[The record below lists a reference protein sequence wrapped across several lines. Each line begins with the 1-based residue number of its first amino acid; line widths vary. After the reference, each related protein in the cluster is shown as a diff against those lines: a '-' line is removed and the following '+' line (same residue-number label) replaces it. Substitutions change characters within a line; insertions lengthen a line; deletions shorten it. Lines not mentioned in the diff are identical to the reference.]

1 MTDDPAAPTPGNQQ
15 RKTKVFVSYS
25 RRDMAFADRLEQAL
39 KTRGIDPLIDRS
51 EIYAFEDW
59 WQRIESLIVRSDT
72 IVFVLSPD
80 ALSSDVCSKEV
91 AFATSL
97 NKRFAPIVLRPI
109 DDKSIPEPLARL
121 NFIFFDDEARFE
133 ESVNRLAEALATDID
148 WIRKHTEFGESARR
162 WAAAGRPGPRGL
174 LLGSP
179 VLEEAEGW
187 IASRPQGAPEP
198 TEEAQAL
205 VAESRRAATRRQR
218 TWVGGSLIA
227 AATAAGLAGLAM
239 WQRSIAVDNEQLA
252 IRNEQEAKAAQK
264 EAEVQRN
271 TAVEQRDKTLVTDSL
286 RLAALA
292 GELSRVESHERA
304 LLVALDGLPDV
315 RAGVARPYVPDVE
328 ARLYAAI
335 HLLRVPTVL
344 EGHDNALNSMSFSP
358 DGSGL
363 VTSSRDGTARVWD
376 LRGGSQTAVLRGHEN
391 VVWSAEYDPSGQRI
405 ITASADGTARIWDAA
420 SARPSPVLR
429 GHSHAV
435 DRASF
440 SPDGRTA
447 ITASRDGT
455 ARLWDSETAQLLGAF
470 EGHTGAV
477 LDAKF
482 RNGGSNVVTCSED
495 ATIRIWDVRT
505 LAQLSVLRGHTGRI
519 YKLSLSADGSRLL
532 SASADGTARIW
543 DAKSGTFI
551 NVLSGH
557 RDAVLDAVFDPSGM
571 KAVTASRDGT
581 VRIWDAG
588 GGKERAILFGQGQSV
603 NHAAFSPD
611 RSRIASGSDDG
622 TA

>member
-1 MTDDPAAPTPGNQQ
+1 MTNDPAAPTPGNQQ

-39 KTRGIDPLIDRS
+39 KTRGIEPLIDRS

-97 NKRFAPIVLRPI
+97 NKRFAPIVLRPV

-121 NFIFFDDEARFE
+121 NFIFFDDEARFD

-174 LLGSP
+174 LLRSP

-252 IRNEQEAKAAQK
+252 IRNEQEAKAAQR

-286 RLAALA
+286 RLSALA

-376 LRGGSQTAVLRGHEN
+376 RSPRRIADCSPARSRERRVERRVRPIRAADHNRLCGWHGPDLGRRLRTPAPCL
-391 VVWSAEYDPSGQRI
+391 
-405 ITASADGTARIWDAA
+405 
-420 SARPSPVLR
+420 ARPLPCRRQSILQP
-429 GHSHAV
+429 
-435 DRASF
+435 
-440 SPDGRTA
+440 GRT
-447 ITASRDGT
+447 DCDHG
-455 ARLWDSETAQLLGAF
+455 
-470 EGHTGAV
+470 
-477 LDAKF
+477 
-482 RNGGSNVVTCSED
+482 VT
-495 ATIRIWDVRT
+495 RRH
-505 LAQLSVLRGHTGRI
+505 G
-519 YKLSLSADGSRLL
+519 
-532 SASADGTARIW
+532 
-543 DAKSGTFI
+543 
-551 NVLSGH
+551 
-557 RDAVLDAVFDPSGM
+557 
-571 KAVTASRDGT
+571 
-581 VRIWDAG
+581 
-588 GGKERAILFGQGQSV
+588 
-603 NHAAFSPD
+603 
-611 RSRIASGSDDG
+611 
-622 TA
+622 